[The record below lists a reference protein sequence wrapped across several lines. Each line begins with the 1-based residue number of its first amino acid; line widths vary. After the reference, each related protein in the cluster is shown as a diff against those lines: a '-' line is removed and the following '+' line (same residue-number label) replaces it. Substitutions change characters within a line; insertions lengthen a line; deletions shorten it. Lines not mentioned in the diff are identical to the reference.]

1 MEATFS
7 GSLAVHVHNFI
18 MKRNSLYKLPSGVF
32 TSELEQLL
40 VTQFSLNSIRIGRIQ
55 PLPPKSSS
63 VQPNLSPK
71 LQRVRANCTG
81 IVNKLT
87 DRVFTLESQEV
98 FLEFFVSKLAQKSE
112 GVENYATFVER
123 IVSGLNGGSTEEDK
137 L

>member
-98 FLEFFVSKLAQKSE
+98 FLEFFVSKLAKR
-112 GVENYATFVER
+112 VKTLKITTR
-123 IVSGLNGGSTEEDK
+123 L
-137 L
+137 